1 MNTKANV
8 FLGIF
13 SSLRISHV
21 SNCAISICIKT
32 PIRRCCSDP
41 PALSGTDSEL
51 TGYI

>member
-1 MNTKANV
+1 M

-13 SSLRISHV
+13 SSLRITHV
-21 SNCAISICIKT
+21 SNCAITIRFKT
-32 PIRRCCSDP
+32 PIWRCCCDP